1 MKYRITLIPGDGIGP
16 EVIEAARRCIEA
28 TGIDIEWDEV
38 IVGSQAEKLFGTPLP
53 QDVIESIRRNKVALK
68 GPVITPIAGGYRSVN
83 VSLRQK
89 LDLYACVRP
98 AKLYPGIRSPFR
110 DVDIVVIRENT
121 EDLYIGIE
129 FENNSKEAK
138 ELINFISKLTKKN
151 IREDSSLS
159 IKPISTFASERIIR
173 FAFEYAIKFKRKKL
187 TVV

>member
-83 VSLRQK
+83 VSLR
-89 LDLYACVRP
+89 
-98 AKLYPGIRSPFR
+98 
-110 DVDIVVIRENT
+110 
-121 EDLYIGIE
+121 
-129 FENNSKEAK
+129 
-138 ELINFISKLTKKN
+138 
-151 IREDSSLS
+151 
-159 IKPISTFASERIIR
+159 
-173 FAFEYAIKFKRKKL
+173 
-187 TVV
+187 